1 MIKFIKK
8 AVSAFLATVMCI
20 PAGLVNIASAE
31 ENDTDTVTTVTL
43 SDTDNGLM
51 QFSEECMKSSTA
63 KQDGYQMLQVDED
76 GQMNEIKN
84 DGSIWAF
91 NAGDKVE
98 VELLPDEEY
107 NVKSFTIKDSSSG
120 DVMAHKETMDNV
132 FSFVMPGKSLTVEA
146 VFSNSSTVEIVQG
159 EELSDGEELDVES
172 KYHDITETSEVTQEE
187 VEEVIFDLATESYIK
202 ANLNPAYM
210 TVSGK
215 AAPVDALSV
224 KHTLFDGRYV
234 EDGDTIDSIMNSIE
248 AEDDPDYE
256 KNEMK
261 VISQVGALSYIYD
274 FDENSDYYVTYANTM
289 IKDEEYTVQDWAF
302 AYNDFSGRSLD
313 GCVYDNETGLLYIP
327 KALYD
332 QLNEEEGG
340 EGIAMM
346 SLQVQFMQVYYDKDT
361 MEGLSETEVPDMQ
374 SDVCTVDVND
384 DESAIDVNTDT
395 QDIFSLETTTTVNT
409 GMDTENLNVAVN
421 GMIVPEEVYEY
432 DPDTGSLTVEMSP
445 ASVVSVEAW
454 EGEKTVQEQL
464 IDLTTDDVQALTY
477 NGMKPLA
484 IVKLNS
490 KAAVQKITKDD
501 RIMKLYGTLTY
512 KNSATH
518 ATGDEPY
525 YITADGPGD
534 YMDANIRLANWL
546 TDNDR
551 TLSYAN
557 IKPHQIGPGSDM
569 YIGSNLSNY
578 KLVNKD
584 QKWIHNYSKFL
595 KKIKIQSTC
604 MHIERAYLGES
615 GASNKA
621 RFNVRI
627 VKVWKSSVKK
637 KTVGKTT
644 KYKQNGYIV
653 FGLLSPKICKQTT
666 CNLLKVKFD
675 ASWKKTESPDDP
687 LKLFLYKAEDG
698 AEEGTE
704 EDGVEE
710 GTEEDGV
717 EEGTEEDGVEE
728 PKFPYASLG
737 NATFTVLGLQNNI
750 FKTR

>member
-1 MIKFIKK
+1 MIKFFKK
-8 AVSAFLATVMCI
+8 AVSAFLASVMCI
-20 PAGLVNIASAE
+20 PVGVVNIAAAE
-31 ENDTDTVTTVTL
+31 ENDANTVTTVSL
-43 SDTDNGLM
+43 SDTENGLM

-63 KQDGYQMLQVDED
+63 KQDGYQMLRVDED
-76 GQMNEIKN
+76 GQMNEIEN

-132 FSFVMPGKSLTVEA
+132 FSFVMPSQSLTVEA
-146 VFSNSSTVEIVQG
+146 VFSNSSTVEIVPG
-159 EELSDGEELDVES
+159 EELTDGGELSIES
-172 KYHDITETSEVTQEE
+172 KYHDLTETSEITQEE

-234 EDGDTIDSIMNSIE
+234 EEGDTIDSIMNSIE

-261 VISQVGALSYIYD
+261 VISQVGALSYVYD

-361 MEGLSETEVPDMQ
+361 MEGLSETEVPGMQ
-374 SDVCTVDVND
+374 SDVCTVDVNE

-395 QDIFSLETTTTVNT
+395 QDIFSLETTTIVST
-409 GMDTENLNVAVN
+409 GMDAEKLNVAVN

-432 DPDTGSLTVEMSP
+432 EPDTGSLTVEMSP

-477 NGMKPLA
+477 KGMKPLA
-484 IVKLNS
+484 VVKLNS

-501 RIMKLYGTLTY
+501 RIMKLYGILTY

-518 ATGDEPY
+518 ATGNEPY

-546 TDNDR
+546 TDQSKD
-551 TLSYAN
+551 LSYAN
-557 IKPHQIGPGSDM
+557 IKPNKIGPGSDM

-644 KYKQNGYIV
+644 TYKQNGYIV

-675 ASWKKTESPDDP
+675 ASWKTTTGDAKDP
-687 LKLFLYKAEDG
+687 LRLFLYKAEDG

-710 GTEEDGV
+710 S
-717 EEGTEEDGVEE
+717 
-728 PKFPYASLG
+728 KFPYASLG
-737 NATFTVLGLQNNI
+737 NATFMVKKVVEVSYNP
-750 FKTR
+750 

>member
-477 NGMKPLA
+477 KGMKPLA

-717 EEGTEEDGVEE
+717 EE

>member
-1 MIKFIKK
+1 MIKFLKK

-20 PAGLVNIASAE
+20 PAGIVNIASAE
-31 ENDTDTVTTVTL
+31 ESDTNTVTTVTL
-43 SDTDNGLM
+43 ADTENGLM
-51 QFSEECMKSSTA
+51 QFSQECMDASTA
-63 KQDGYQMLQVDED
+63 NQDGYHMVQVGED
-76 GQMNEIKN
+76 GELDQVEN

-91 NAGDKVE
+91 NAGDQVE
-98 VELLPDEEY
+98 VELLPIEGY
-107 NVKSFTIKDSSSG
+107 NVKNFTIKSADTG
-120 DVMAHKETMDNV
+120 DVMAHKDTMDNV
-132 FSFVMPGKSLTVEA
+132 FSFTMPSQSLTVEA
-146 VFSNSSTVEIVQG
+146 QFSNSSTVEIVPG
-159 EELSDGEELDVES
+159 EELSGSGKLDVET
-172 KYHDITETSEVTQEE
+172 KYHDITETAEVSQEE

-210 TVSGK
+210 TVNGK
-215 AAPVDALSV
+215 GAPVDALSV

-234 EDGDTIDSIMNSIE
+234 EPGDTIDSIMNSIE
-248 AEDDPDYE
+248 AENDPDYE

-261 VISQVGALSYIYD
+261 VISQVGALSYVYD
-274 FDENSDYYVTYANTM
+274 FDKNSDYYVTYANTM
-289 IKDEEYTVQDWAF
+289 IKDEEYKVQDWAF
-302 AYNDFSGRSLD
+302 AYNDFNGRSLD
-313 GCVYDNETGLLYIP
+313 GCIYDNETGLLYLP

-340 EGIAMM
+340 EGLAMM

-361 MEGLSETEVPDMQ
+361 MEGLTETEVPDMQ
-374 SDVCTVDVND
+374 SDVCTVGVNE

-421 GMIVPEEVYEY
+421 GMIVPDEVYEY
-432 DPDTGSLTVEMSP
+432 DPGTGSLTVGMSP

-464 IDLTTDDVQALTY
+464 IDLTAGDVQALTY
-477 NGMKPLA
+477 KGMKPLE

-512 KNSATH
+512 KNSATS
-518 ATGDEPY
+518 ATGKEPY

-534 YMDANIRLANWL
+534 YMDASIRLANWL
-546 TDNDR
+546 TDNDK

-557 IKPHQIGPGSDM
+557 IKPAQIGPGSDM

-604 MHIERAYLGES
+604 MHIEKAYLGTS
-615 GASNKA
+615 KASNKA

-627 VKVWKSSVKK
+627 VKVWKGAVKK
-637 KTVGKTT
+637 KTDGKRT
-644 KYKQNGYIV
+644 KYSQNGYIV

-666 CNLLKVKFD
+666 CNLLKVKFE
-675 ASWKKTESPDDP
+675 ASWQTTEGPDDP
-687 LKLFLYKAEDG
+687 FKLFLYKAEDG
-698 AEEGTE
+698 AE
-704 EDGVEE
+704 DGGRRVWC
-710 GTEEDGV
+710 
-717 EEGTEEDGVEE
+717 
-728 PKFPYASLG
+728 F
-737 NATFTVLGLQNNI
+737 
-750 FKTR
+750 